1 MQCVSICALTYSV
14 SPRNNRD
21 FKLTEFEISEFD
33 CILINLL
40 MMYIFMSVLCS
51 KVKRPED
58 ITVESLALFT
68 IMDPPIGTSLTCQVE
83 NQIK

>member
-1 MQCVSICALTYSV
+1 
-14 SPRNNRD
+14 
-21 FKLTEFEISEFD
+21 
-33 CILINLL
+33 

-58 ITVESLALFT
+58 ITLESLALFT